1 VSKVMVIISVTG
13 GYPYAVGVTAT
24 LIGYA
29 RCSTDEQ
36 GFHRAARQADDRTL
50 RTADMFVRY
59 LRNHRR
65 TDCSG
70 HPRLSQRSWLLV
82 RSSRL

>member
-1 VSKVMVIISVTG
+1 MTW

-36 GFHRAARQADDRTL
+36 DLTAQRDILLEFGVAADRT
-50 RTADMFVRY
+50 Y
-59 LRNHRR
+59 LPAK
-65 TDCSG
+65 TSA
-70 HPRLSQRSWLLV
+70 QT
-82 RSSRL
+82 RSSDSSGRTYTSHADSE